1 MTTQTAAPLHIE
13 VRYGNVK
20 LNDKAKAYLETKL
33 DHLRKYS
40 ERIGDESSLCRVEF
54 EQKKLKSQGYCVRCE
69 VTLSIPQAVIRA
81 EVSGT
86 AVEEVID
93 RALLKLRRQI
103 ERYKYRWNSWDKKS
117 RYVARTGKEVPISSN
132 NPETMAEDEFGAL
145 PHISK
150 RKQYSHIQPMTEHE
164 AVERMELIGHDFFLF
179 LNKETSRFSVV
190 YKKEDG
196 TYGLIEPKVATEG

>member
-1 MTTQTAAPLHIE
+1 MSTKTAAPLHIE

-20 LNDKAKAYLETKL
+20 LSDKAKAYLETKL

-54 EQKKLKSQGYCVRCE
+54 EQRTLKSQGYCVKCE

-81 EVSGT
+81 EVAGT

-93 RALLKLRRQI
+93 RAILKLRRQI
-103 ERYKYRWNSWDKKS
+103 ERYKCRWNGWDKKS
-117 RYVARTGKEVPISSN
+117 RQDIRGHKEVPVSFQKS
-132 NPETMAEDEFGAL
+132 ETTAEDAFGAL
-145 PHISK
+145 PQISK
-150 RKQYSHIQPMTEHE
+150 RKQYSHIQPMTEIE
-164 AVERMELIGHDFFLF
+164 AAERMELIGHDFFLF

-196 TYGLIEPKVATEG
+196 TYGLIEPKVATEN

>member
-1 MTTQTAAPLHIE
+1 MTTQTTIPLHIE

-20 LNDKAKAYLETKL
+20 LSDKEKAYLATKL

-54 EQKKLKSQGYCVRCE
+54 EQKKLRSQGYCVSCE

-81 EVSGT
+81 EVSGE

-93 RALLKLRRQI
+93 RAILKLRRQI
-103 ERYKYRWNSWDKKS
+103 ERYKARWDSWSKKKGRHERGNKKMFS
-117 RYVARTGKEVPISSN
+117 TS
-132 NPETMAEDEFGAL
+132 PELAKTKDEFGIL
-145 PHISK
+145 PSISK
-150 RKQYSHIQPMTEHE
+150 RKQYSHIQPMLESE
-164 AVERMELIGHDFFLF
+164 AIERMELIGHDFFLF
-179 LNKETSRFSVV
+179 LNKETSRFAVV

-196 TYGLIEPKVATEG
+196 AYGLIEPKVETES